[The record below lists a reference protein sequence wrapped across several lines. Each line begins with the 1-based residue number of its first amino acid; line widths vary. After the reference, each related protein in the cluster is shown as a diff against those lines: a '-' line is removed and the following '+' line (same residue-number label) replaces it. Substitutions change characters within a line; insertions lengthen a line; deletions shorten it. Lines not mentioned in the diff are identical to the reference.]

1 MESLPLVLIKG
12 NKMGAEGLAGILS
25 ALRADEMG
33 ALDLSDNDLR
43 DQGCQ
48 LLAQQGSHL
57 LASLRCLNLSGNAI
71 TSVGLDAIVR
81 ALSGSSLLQ
90 ELKISRNLVEVSPV
104 CVRPVCVPPPR
115 PVCVPPPFSPW
126 ALGFANARNAN
137 ASKEACLCRRCRRW
151 PKKSATDN
159 GDGPVLA
166 IMCDAPVF
174 PATAKGAGFADKSAA
189 TLVSRQPA
197 PRLSSAERRRGRHR
211 GDDGVPGARAHVGLP
226 ALVCVLLPC
235 RLPESPLVPATA
247 VRHGRCHVRSSA
259 CSYAASSSTRL

>member
-81 ALSGSSLLQ
+81 ALSGSTLLQ

-104 CVRPVCVPPPR
+104 CVRPVCVPS
-115 PVCVPPPFSPW
+115 PFSPW
-126 ALGFANARNAN
+126 ALGFAGNARNAN
-137 ASKEACLCRRCRRW
+137 ASKEACL
-151 PKKSATDN
+151 
-159 GDGPVLA
+159 
-166 IMCDAPVF
+166 
-174 PATAKGAGFADKSAA
+174 
-189 TLVSRQPA
+189 
-197 PRLSSAERRRGRHR
+197 
-211 GDDGVPGARAHVGLP
+211 
-226 ALVCVLLPC
+226 
-235 RLPESPLVPATA
+235 LVPALQA
-247 VRHGRCHVRSSA
+247 LAREERD
-259 CSYAASSSTRL
+259 